1 MIQDSDIGIDSAIG
15 SAIGSELVPLKR
27 IVSSYT
33 SNQGDKPLCWAH
45 SATRVLARTIKVVF
59 KNHFPEEIET
69 LENNVFDFLYN
80 TVLCNENQ
88 TIFSCI
94 KNFNSYTLG
103 IEQTQLE
110 ATFLS
115 VLLFH
120 FILIKLKETYGCQ
133 YGSVFISFFF
143 ILDYFKYTH
152 ITSDLIKTVLN
163 YDNTHDSMFD
173 NLISKL
179 VSAFEDIQIA
189 LDMQTFQ
196 PNIFVSFELENFLLV
211 VSDDLSSPPKITDT
225 FNPIPPDKNN
235 LYNPLDITHKA
246 SILDI
251 IKKVLEK
258 GFYVVLDIY
267 KHSITITNIEEDTL
281 IVKNSYGPNNVN
293 WNVPNILPPIQFV
306 VNNRVEWKRLEEYIE
321 EKKHKKYTGFITL
334 TFILPIDVSIL
345 HMRRGP
351 ITLKRAHSF
360 YTSNQ
365 GREDLC
371 WAHAMSRLL
380 AKFIKVSFPSY
391 FIFGNERMNEYYHTV
406 NCSTKNT
413 IFNCIITAQ
422 QKWNSLMI
430 KKQIDPIDWNT
441 ENLSALLF
449 HFIYTTLIVEY
460 EKDGKKDGPPELAI
474 FFILRIVLMTD
485 ITSDMI
491 KKVLRY
497 SLSQFNKSQVDMF
510 ETLINK
516 LETIFKAVKIALENK
531 TIKPNIFI
539 SLNLGDFKLLE
550 RVDDSNKIITINP
563 KKNKLDRVLNIK
575 SSRFFYRKAR
585 WFTIIIELLK
595 KNLYVLLYIYDHAL
609 IISDF
614 DGQKFIV
621 KDSFGPYNKSWTEFT
636 YNIIEDNKIDP
647 FTLYN
652 YIQNPPVEPDSTN
665 QALIGLIFI
674 LPELPELPEK
684 VLSDSLTKK
693 SLLSRLFKHSKRYK
707 RTVKI
712 GGKLKTKK
720 TKLRRRQLSKT

>member
-1 MIQDSDIGIDSAIG
+1 
-15 SAIGSELVPLKR
+15 
-27 IVSSYT
+27 
-33 SNQGDKPLCWAH
+33 
-45 SATRVLARTIKVVF
+45 
-59 KNHFPEEIET
+59 
-69 LENNVFDFLYN
+69 
-80 TVLCNENQ
+80 
-88 TIFSCI
+88 
-94 KNFNSYTLG
+94 
-103 IEQTQLE
+103 
-110 ATFLS
+110 
-115 VLLFH
+115 
-120 FILIKLKETYGCQ
+120 
-133 YGSVFISFFF
+133 
-143 ILDYFKYTH
+143 
-152 ITSDLIKTVLN
+152 
-163 YDNTHDSMFD
+163 
-173 NLISKL
+173 
-179 VSAFEDIQIA
+179 
-189 LDMQTFQ
+189 
-196 PNIFVSFELENFLLV
+196 
-211 VSDDLSSPPKITDT
+211 
-225 FNPIPPDKNN
+225 
-235 LYNPLDITHKA
+235 
-246 SILDI
+246 
-251 IKKVLEK
+251 
-258 GFYVVLDIY
+258 
-267 KHSITITNIEEDTL
+267 
-281 IVKNSYGPNNVN
+281 
-293 WNVPNILPPIQFV
+293 
-306 VNNRVEWKRLEEYIE
+306 
-321 EKKHKKYTGFITL
+321 
-334 TFILPIDVSIL
+334 
-345 HMRRGP
+345 
-351 ITLKRAHSF
+351 
-360 YTSNQ
+360 
-365 GREDLC
+365 
-371 WAHAMSRLL
+371 MSRLL

-422 QKWNSLMI
+422 QKWDSLMI

-460 EKDGKKDGPPELAI
+460 EKIDGKKDGPPELAI
-474 FFILRIVLMTD
+474 FFILRIVLLRD

-510 ETLINK
+510 ETLINQ

-563 KKNKLDRVLNIK
+563 SKNKLDRVLNIK

-647 FTLYN
+647 FNLYN
-652 YIQNPPVEPDSTN
+652 YIQKPPIEPDSTN

-674 LPELPELPEK
+674 LPELPELSEK

-693 SLLSRLFKHSKRYK
+693 SLLSRLFKRSKRYE